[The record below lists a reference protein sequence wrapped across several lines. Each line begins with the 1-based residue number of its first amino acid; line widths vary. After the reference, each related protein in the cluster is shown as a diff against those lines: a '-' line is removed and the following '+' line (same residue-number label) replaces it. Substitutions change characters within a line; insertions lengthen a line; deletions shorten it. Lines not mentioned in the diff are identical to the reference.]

1 MNFLTITI
9 VIFIVALIGVFAVAL
24 IVYLSSLV
32 KSAYQIKVEM
42 RNDLEEGLKRADEEL
57 NKRSRWIKRELL
69 EEIERIK
76 SGMQLDITNRGV
88 TILEESRKM
97 VAGSEEGLRKD
108 MAETNRLLGEA
119 RDLLYSLDHKVK
131 SLRREAQGMNSGAP
145 AAEPPKPGEQAPPPA
160 LPPPQASP
168 LPMPGTHAAPQR
180 PAGVPTP
187 AAPKPG

>member
-1 MNFLTITI
+1 MNFLTVTI
-9 VIFIVALIGVFAVAL
+9 VIFLVALIGVFAVAL

-42 RNDLEEGLKRADEEL
+42 RSDLEEGLKRADEEL

-76 SGMQLDITNRGV
+76 TGMQTDITNRGV

-97 VAGSEEGLRKD
+97 VAGSEEGMRKD
-108 MAETNRLLGEA
+108 LTETNRLLNEA
-119 RDLLYSLDHKVK
+119 RDLVYSLDHKVK
-131 SLRREAQGMNSGAP
+131 SLRREAQGMNSTAP
-145 AAEPPKPGEQAPPPA
+145 AAESPKPGEPTAVQPA

-168 LPMPGTHAAPQR
+168 LAMPGVPAAQR
-180 PAGVPTP
+180 PASAPAP
-187 AAPKPG
+187 AAPKST